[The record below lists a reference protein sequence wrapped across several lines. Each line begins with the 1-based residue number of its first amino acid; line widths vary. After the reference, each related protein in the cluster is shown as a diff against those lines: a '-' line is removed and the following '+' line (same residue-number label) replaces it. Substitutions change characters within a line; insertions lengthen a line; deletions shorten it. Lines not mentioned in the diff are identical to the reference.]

1 MRQRERLVAEVNLRF
16 AAIRAILPD
25 MSCPLAAIASLA
37 LALLVVVG
45 VGPRLVRGAG
55 GAGGAGCAQ

>member
-1 MRQRERLVAEVNLRF
+1 
-16 AAIRAILPD
+16 

-45 VGPRLVRGAG
+45 VGPRLLGSAGSAG
-55 GAGGAGCAQ
+55 GAGGTGRAR